1 MKKDRILVG
10 LLVFLFLAGATSLLS
25 AAPFIEPLEGYPDR
39 GADEWG
45 GPAYAT
51 PLEVK
56 AEVGD
61 TMGRKDI
68 KEIEITA
75 KGLGVNCGYMV
86 MIKNDK
92 GEMRMA
98 EGPMGDTFVS
108 DWSGE
113 GSFILHIDSKII
125 KDFKYL
131 DIYSQPG
138 CSAAAGNK
146 TEKVA
151 SVELK

>member
-25 AAPFIEPLEGYPDR
+25 AAPFIEPLDSYPNVGEHAWEGVGYL
-39 GADEWG
+39 
-45 GPAYAT
+45 T
-51 PLEVK
+51 PLTVT

-68 KEIEITA
+68 KEIEITG

-108 DWSGE
+108 DWNGE

-138 CSAAAGNK
+138 CSAAAGNR